1 MPDVY
6 TVMPQPVA
14 GQQGAT
20 VIRWLD
26 RSAQAHASV
35 VTQMTVRDVPP
46 WVVGQMGRV
55 LKGEMMR

>member
-1 MPDVY
+1 
-6 TVMPQPVA
+6 MPQPVA

-35 VTQMTVRDVPP
+35 VTKMTVRDVPRGWWDR
-46 WVVGQMGRV
+46 WVVC
-55 LKGEMMR
+55 

>member
-1 MPDVY
+1 
-6 TVMPQPVA
+6 MPQPVA

-46 WVVGQMGRV
+46 WLVGQMGRV
-55 LKGEMMR
+55 LTVEMMR